1 VVSFGD
7 QIERGVV
14 VVFGLG
20 IGAGRVVGHR
30 AGSWVESSMGG

>member
-1 VVSFGD
+1 
-7 QIERGVV
+7 

-20 IGAGRVVGHR
+20 MGGGRVVGHR